1 MLRVPEIRFGLSER
15 ASAGSSGGPLVYWLF
30 RHLLG
35 LAVLRCR
42 AEAANEVEILV
53 LCHEL
58 AVLGWQGSAS
68 GIAAQHRV
76 VKLAAGRDRARAAAP
91 PRSGPIERI
100 ARSGTVPVL
109 AVHDRATCA
118 ALRGSGGRLGRV
130 DDLRAAH
137 GPRQ

>member
-53 LCHEL
+53 WSILQQ
-58 AVLGWQGSAS
+58 A
-68 GIAAQHRV
+68 GIEPAPRRLH
-76 VKLAAGRDRARAAAP
+76 AAA
-91 PRSGPIERI
+91 RSSGSL
-100 ARSGTVPVL
+100 AR
-109 AVHDRATCA
+109 
-118 ALRGSGGRLGRV
+118 GRC
-130 DDLRAAH
+130 H
-137 GPRQ
+137 C